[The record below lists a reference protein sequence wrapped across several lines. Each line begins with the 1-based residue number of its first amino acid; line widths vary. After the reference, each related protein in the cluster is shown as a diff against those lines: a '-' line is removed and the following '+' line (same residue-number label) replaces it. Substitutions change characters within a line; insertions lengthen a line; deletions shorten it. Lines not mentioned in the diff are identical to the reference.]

1 MKTLMPWPAGL
12 KRTKSRLQI
21 LDVLSEATTPL
32 SAADI
37 AKRTEMAGTKSWFST
52 VYRVLQSF
60 IEHDLVVQT
69 SVSGSDADLYE
80 LKRDAHY
87 HYAKCDICQ
96 KIFPLPVCPI
106 ETLAANLPNFRVL
119 GHRLELSGIC
129 AKCDKKV
136 AQPPR

>member
-1 MKTLMPWPAGL
+1 MSTIVSWPTGL

-21 LDVLSEATTPL
+21 LAVLSEATTPL

-37 AKRTEMAGTKSWFST
+37 ARRSEVSGTKSWFST

-80 LKRDAHY
+80 LKRDVHH
-87 HYAKCDICQ
+87 HYARCDVCQ

-106 ETLAANLPNFRVL
+106 DTIAANLPNFRVL
-119 GHRLELSGIC
+119 GHRLELSGVC
-129 AKCDKKV
+129 VKCDKKV
-136 AQPPR
+136 SRSE

>member
-1 MKTLMPWPAGL
+1 MSEVIPWPAGL
-12 KRTKSRLQI
+12 KRTKPRLQI
-21 LDVLSEATTPL
+21 MAVLSEATTPL

-37 AKRTEMAGTKSWFST
+37 AKRTEATGTKSWFST

-80 LKRDAHY
+80 LKRDAHR
-87 HYAKCDICQ
+87 HYAKCNVCQ

-106 ETLAANLPNFRVL
+106 ETMAASLPNFRVL

-129 AKCDKKV
+129 AKCDKKLESS
-136 AQPPR
+136 PR